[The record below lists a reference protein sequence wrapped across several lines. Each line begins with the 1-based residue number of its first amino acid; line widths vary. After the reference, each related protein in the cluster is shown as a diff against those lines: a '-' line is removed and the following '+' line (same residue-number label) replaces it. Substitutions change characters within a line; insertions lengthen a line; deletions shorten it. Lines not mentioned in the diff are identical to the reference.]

1 MDLQVA
7 TLCDAAADYGGKLT
21 VMGAFDT
28 IAGRDTAPIVHP
40 QCSLALRIC
49 FRAED
54 EGTHRFSVT
63 IIDAD
68 GKEVVP
74 AFQPQFE
81 VRLPSPDAYFVTR
94 NLVVNM
100 QRLKFPEPGHYAI
113 DIRCGDRE
121 LGRIP
126 LRVLLVDERGRPL
139 TSNEPS

>member
-1 MDLQVA
+1 MELQVA

-28 IAGRDTAPIVHP
+28 IAGRGAAPIIHP
-40 QCSLALRIC
+40 QCSLAMRIC

-54 EGTHRFSVT
+54 EGSQRFSVS

-68 GKEVVP
+68 GKEIVP
-74 AFQPQFE
+74 TFEPQFD
-81 VRLPSPDAYFVTR
+81 VKLPAPDSFFVTR

-113 DIRCGDRE
+113 DIRCGGQV
-121 LGRIP
+121 LGRVP
-126 LRVLLVDERGRPL
+126 LRVMLVDDKGRSSSP
-139 TSNEPS
+139 SNPS